1 MSTIALRD
9 ALEAARNGL
18 QWYRDMYPEA
28 DSGADDE
35 MMAQIDEALAA
46 QPAAPAI
53 QWPTMP
59 PSRGQSSVLFDDGY
73 AEGWAKCLSMCQQAV
88 SGSAAPATEVPSVEP
103 VTFTTASVYADTE
116 FRDAEGKLLAVVS
129 SGKHH
134 KRMTSALRTSLA
146 GEVKP

>member
-1 MSTIALRD
+1 MSTIATRD

-18 QWYRDMYPEA
+18 QWYRDTYPEA

-35 MMAQIDEALAA
+35 MMAQIDAALADH
-46 QPAAPAI
+46 PAALLEAVEFK
-53 QWPTMP
+53 TF
-59 PSRGQSSVLFDDGY
+59 SVF
-73 AEGWAKCLSMCQQAV
+73 
-88 SGSAAPATEVPSVEP
+88 
-103 VTFTTASVYADTE
+103 ADTE

-134 KRMTSALRTSLA
+134 RRMTTALRTALA